1 MANLVKHEAG
11 RMTLE
16 LAEVAH
22 HRQLA
27 QLIDAL
33 DRPNFWLLFVRS
45 VEKFVPF
52 DNWVVL
58 RFSDQARPQVF
69 TENPLPDGSADLLF
83 QDYLNGLYLFDPF
96 YLATRETPRSGL
108 FLLDDVA
115 PENFKGTDYYQ
126 LYFQRNIVADEA
138 HFNYALENGDTLCFS
153 IGSKHRYT
161 HAETALLTIICPW
174 VIALMRQRLA
184 FEAGADTAPATARE
198 PNWHDGVGAR
208 IEQLRDTKLT
218 AREVEISQLL
228 LGGFAVKRIA
238 EKLDISVETVR
249 AHKKHIYG
257 KLQINS
263 QSELFAVFYQAQ
275 ATPKA
280 A

>member
-1 MANLVKHEAG
+1 MNLDIVD
-11 RMTLE
+11 
-16 LAEVAH
+16 VAY

-45 VEKFVPF
+45 IEKFVPF

-58 RFSDQARPQVF
+58 RFSANAKPQVF
-69 TENPLPDGSADLLF
+69 IENPMPDGSTDLLF

-96 YLATRETPRSGL
+96 YQACRDNARSGL

-115 PENFKGTDYYQ
+115 PENFKNTDYYQ

-138 HFNYALENGDTLCFS
+138 QFNHALDNGDTLCFS
-153 IGSKHRYT
+153 IGSTQRYT
-161 HAETALLTIICPW
+161 HQEIARLAVIAPW
-174 VIALMRQRLA
+174 VIALMRQRWL
-184 FEAGADTAPATARE
+184 FESTSAPPAPEQKEA
-198 PNWHDGVGAR
+198 NWSDGIGAR
-208 IEQLRDTKLT
+208 IERLRDIRLT
-218 AREVEISQLL
+218 AREVEISQLM
-228 LGGFAVKRIA
+228 LGGFAVKSIA

-249 AHKKHIYG
+249 AHKKHIYS

-275 ATPKA
+275 A
-280 A
+280 